1 MRIVEVKWLD
11 HRMQRLADVVRAL
24 NLRAAEIKSYPPVTG
39 TQQPRLP
46 SSTSQH
52 RAKCALT
59 SYFDTTPWGVPRG
72 RRLKGSI
79 PGPPR
84 LCCSVWAISTG
95 CSS

>member
-1 MRIVEVKWLD
+1 MSIAEVKCLD
-11 HRMQRLADVVRAL
+11 RRKQRLTDVVQAL
-24 NLRAAEIKSYPPVTG
+24 NLRAAEIKCSPPVTG

-46 SSTSQH
+46 TSSSQH
-52 RAKCALT
+52 RTKCTLT
-59 SYFDTTPWGVPRG
+59 SYFDTTPRGVSRAAV
-72 RRLKGSI
+72 LKDSM